1 MNKFRFHD
9 SREGKGRP
17 APGAG
22 ETFIRNFGTAI
33 GADHEVSEKDEVIT
47 PEHSNILYI
56 IMIAEK
62 ARMVLHPR
70 CCGKHLNHPQATL
83 LCPDSIRD

>member
-1 MNKFRFHD
+1 MSPDEQVPLPRL
-9 SREGKGRP
+9 EGGGKGVPHR
-17 APGAG
+17 GAG
-22 ETFIRNFGTAI
+22 ETFIRNFGAAI

-70 CCGKHLNHPQATL
+70 CCGNT
-83 LCPDSIRD
+83 